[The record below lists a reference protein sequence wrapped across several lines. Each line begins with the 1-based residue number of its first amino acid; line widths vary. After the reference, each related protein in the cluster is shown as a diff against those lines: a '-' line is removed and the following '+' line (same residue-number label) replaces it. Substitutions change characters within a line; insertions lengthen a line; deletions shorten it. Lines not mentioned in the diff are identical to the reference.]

1 MAPTANLFSIFLA
14 VTVFFFARRVDAL
27 LCSSGTYLS
36 SGSCVVCPQGTTS
49 LGGAVSSSACLPF
62 LAGGPAD
69 TVWSFS
75 GDSLEGLAAFDL
87 VNPSGSNGLT
97 WVTDRLG
104 RAASALN
111 ITGKMNPNTNCGSG
125 CCGYRMGTGLVLR
138 DRSAMP
144 WGTQTSNL
152 QFTISFWIK
161 TVYGEVENPDID
173 PENYGAPFGFGT
185 CSGGRQFYPIRAA
198 AAPTLGILGAWG
210 RSIPTNRRVADGKWH
225 HVVVTHKPSTINL
238 VLDGTSCGSTSGFDS
253 FYNDF
258 LVVGT
263 TCETNCWAWN
273 GVIDDIRVYSRVL
286 SNPEIDSLWSFSIPT
301 PSPTASSTATSTPSS
316 SSSSTATST
325 PSSSSSSSSTATSTP
340 SSSPTSTATSTPSS
354 SSSSSSTATSTPS
367 SSSSSSSTAT
377 STPSSSSSSSSTA
390 TSTPSSS
397 SSSSSS
403 SIATNTSSASPLS
416 AALSTVTV
424 VPPTNAGVFS
434 DVQFLNPHAYG
445 PNEISTQNWVYDGL
459 VAYGTDGTIVP
470 ALATSWAFSNSVS
483 VPGGVDITFALRQGV
498 TFHDGQPWNA
508 AAAVL
513 NLNNVFSPALAA
525 TYHSWYALP
534 SLAVSWAALNDTTL
548 VLTLSRPYSPAL
560 TELSIIRPLRF
571 LSPSSFFTGPGENSC
586 PANRGNVTARNVS
599 ITCMGIKSPIGTGPW
614 VFERKVTSMG
624 RVMTAAN
631 VSFTTLL
638 AGEAVIEISWT
649 RNPTFW
655 GPLPISSRLVVPA
668 GLTSSL
674 IRQRLLDGTLDA
686 AYGATGLLPSDFQ
699 ALQATPGITALVSPP
714 LQTRMFILNSND
726 TARATS
732 SVAVRQAINLAINRN
747 SISGAFLSLE
757 QPADRLFA
765 PDTPFCGGDIG
776 PVPVFSVAAAN
787 AALEADGWIFAIS
800 GDPIRY
806 KAGVKLTVDLVYVDS
821 DSSANAIVPFIVSQ
835 LQTVGVEV
843 LLVPLN
849 KAAYQTRMFAGD
861 FALGLTETLG
871 DPYDPT
877 SYVSSWTVPRSY
889 EYLAL
894 AGMGARSNVT
904 KGALDALITA
914 ALSELDTTTRQALWT
929 SILTAINLDF
939 LFAPLTYMTTRAASR
954 RGVVGLTFGAQQFD
968 FPVGSLDVLTSSSL
982 SSPSPSPSPSPSAP
996 SSSSSSPVALLRL
1009 GKGTACASDEECLSD
1024 VCLGGCC
1031 CSPVAA
1037 SDPDCV
1043 ACRCG
1048 VGAGGCSKRIPSS
1061 DDVCGDTEGGALP
1074 FNLRVLSASS
1084 PLNSRGEDLIIIPSR
1099 FCGDAEGTP
1108 FECPDGGGGGDGGG
1122 DDLTAAPMETAAV
1135 DVDGARYYVVGAAGA
1150 LQMRAVTCD
1159 DEGESGVPTTP
1170 STTPTSPAAAFA
1182 PAAAAAAIAIAAA
1195 VPSVSMDP
1203 RRREFSAGETRTGD
1217 DDASSPG
1224 TFSAAVPLAAVA
1236 LAAVG
1241 GALATAF
1248 VQALISR
1255 WRRRAVASRAQGS
1268 GGWKSGLP
1276 ILVKLNPG
1284 AFAVEATQA
1293 PASPEGGEGGSGGGG
1308 GGVKGVPPQ
1317 G

>member
-1 MAPTANLFSIFLA
+1 MLRPTSI
-14 VTVFFFARRVDAL
+14 
-27 LCSSGTYLS
+27 C
-36 SGSCVVCPQGTTS
+36 
-49 LGGAVSSSACLPF
+49 
-62 LAGGPAD
+62 
-69 TVWSFS
+69 
-75 GDSLEGLAAFDL
+75 AA
-87 VNPSGSNGLT
+87 
-97 WVTDRLG
+97 
-104 RAASALN
+104 
-111 ITGKMNPNTNCGSG
+111 M
-125 CCGYRMGTGLVLR
+125 
-138 DRSAMP
+138 
-144 WGTQTSNL
+144 
-152 QFTISFWIK
+152 
-161 TVYGEVENPDID
+161 
-173 PENYGAPFGFGT
+173 
-185 CSGGRQFYPIRAA
+185 AA
-198 AAPTLGILGAWG
+198 AA
-210 RSIPTNRRVADGKWH
+210 
-225 HVVVTHKPSTINL
+225 
-238 VLDGTSCGSTSGFDS
+238 VL
-253 FYNDF
+253 
-258 LVVGT
+258 
-263 TCETNCWAWN
+263 
-273 GVIDDIRVYSRVL
+273 
-286 SNPEIDSLWSFSIPT
+286 P
-301 PSPTASSTATSTPSS
+301 
-316 SSSSTATST
+316 
-325 PSSSSSSSSTATSTP
+325 
-340 SSSPTSTATSTPSS
+340 
-354 SSSSSSTATSTPS
+354 
-367 SSSSSSSTAT
+367 
-377 STPSSSSSSSSTA
+377 
-390 TSTPSSS
+390 
-397 SSSSSS
+397 
-403 SIATNTSSASPLS
+403 PLAS

-614 VFERKVTSMG
+614 VFERKVTSTG

-655 GPLPISSRLVVPA
+655 GPLPKASRLVVPA

-674 IRQRLLDGTLDA
+674 IRTRLLDGTLDA

-787 AALEADGWIFAIS
+787 AALDADGWIPGNPYRTKNS
-800 GDPIRY
+800 
-806 KAGVKLTVDLVYVDS
+806 VTLTVDLVYVDS
-821 DSSANAIVPFIVSQ
+821 DSSANAIVPFIVAQ
-835 LQTVGVEV
+835 LLVVGVEV

-889 EYLAL
+889 EYPAL

-914 ALSELDTTTRQALWT
+914 AISELDPTTRQALWT
-929 SILTAINLDF
+929 SILTAVNLDF
-939 LFAPLTYMTTRAASR
+939 VFAPLTYMTTRAASR
-954 RGVVGLTFGAQQFD
+954 RGLVGLAFGAQQFD
-968 FPVGSLDVLTSSSL
+968 FPVGSLDVPMPTNGA
-982 SSPSPSPSPSPSAP
+982 AP
-996 SSSSSSPVALLRL
+996 
-1009 GKGTACASDEECLSD
+1009 
-1024 VCLGGCC
+1024 
-1031 CSPVAA
+1031 AA
-1037 SDPDCV
+1037 S
-1043 ACRCG
+1043 
-1048 VGAGGCSKRIPSS
+1048 
-1061 DDVCGDTEGGALP
+1061 
-1074 FNLRVLSASS
+1074 
-1084 PLNSRGEDLIIIPSR
+1084 
-1099 FCGDAEGTP
+1099 
-1108 FECPDGGGGGDGGG
+1108 
-1122 DDLTAAPMETAAV
+1122 AAV
-1135 DVDGARYYVVGAAGA
+1135 ATTVV
-1150 LQMRAVTCD
+1150 
-1159 DEGESGVPTTP
+1159 
-1170 STTPTSPAAAFA
+1170 
-1182 PAAAAAAIAIAAA
+1182 AAAAAIVFAA
-1195 VPSVSMDP
+1195 
-1203 RRREFSAGETRTGD
+1203 
-1217 DDASSPG
+1217 
-1224 TFSAAVPLAAVA
+1224 
-1236 LAAVG
+1236 
-1241 GALATAF
+1241 
-1248 VQALISR
+1248 
-1255 WRRRAVASRAQGS
+1255 
-1268 GGWKSGLP
+1268 KY
-1276 ILVKLNPG
+1276 
-1284 AFAVEATQA
+1284 
-1293 PASPEGGEGGSGGGG
+1293 
-1308 GGVKGVPPQ
+1308 
-1317 G
+1317 